1 MICYIIIGSFDP
13 FASNWEVLILSSQLM
28 LLLMHGMVHA
38 VLFAGLP
45 PETLSVALLT
55 VECHSQLLIESRFS
69 SLGVVVFAMR
79 LVPSITL

>member
-13 FASNWEVLILSSQLM
+13 FASNWEVLILSSQLV

-45 PETLSVALLT
+45 PETLSVALLI
-55 VECHSQLLIESRFS
+55 VEFHSSWLDQDFHPC
-69 SLGVVVFAMR
+69 LGVAAFALG
-79 LVPSITL
+79 LVPPITL

>member
-45 PETLSVALLT
+45 PETLSVALLI
-55 VECHSQLLIESRFS
+55 VEFHSS
-69 SLGVVVFAMR
+69 
-79 LVPSITL
+79 